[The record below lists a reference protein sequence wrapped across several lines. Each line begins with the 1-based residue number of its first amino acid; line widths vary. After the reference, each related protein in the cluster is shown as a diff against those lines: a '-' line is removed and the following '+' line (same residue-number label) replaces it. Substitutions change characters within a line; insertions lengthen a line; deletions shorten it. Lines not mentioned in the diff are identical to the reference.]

1 MRNKILVIDD
11 EPERAHK
18 LGNAYDIRIAHGSE
32 QVKFW
37 LRNSF
42 WRPDVILLDN
52 DMPLASGVLIAKEF
66 ALDMAGIRTII
77 WSMNVPAAKEI
88 EGILTSPEYKVEGV
102 YADVLLRPFGSY
114 SAKEWQSF
122 LHLYLNKYTLNY
134 GYNS

>member
-11 EPERAHK
+11 EPERANK
-18 LGNAYDIRIAHGSE
+18 LGDFYDLRIAHGIE

-42 WRPDVILLDN
+42 WRPDIILLDN

-88 EGILTSPEYKVEGV
+88 EGILTSPEHKIDGV
-102 YADVLLRPFGSY
+102 YTDVIIKQFGSY

-122 LHLYLNKYTLNY
+122 INGHLERIRCLK
-134 GYNS
+134 